1 MLRRSQTSHQGIV
14 VITTTRNSVLATGPS
29 GPAIRDFPTEERPRE
44 RLRMHGT
51 GNLSNPELMA
61 ILLRTG
67 LEGEN
72 VVTMSSRLLAA
83 VDGLQGLSR
92 VSYEAL
98 CELKGI
104 SDAKACQLLAGIEL
118 GRRIAA
124 LEPNG
129 APRVGSPD
137 DIAKLYMPEMSAY
150 DREHMR
156 VVLLNTKNQVV
167 GTDELY
173 VGSVNAALVRPA
185 EVFATAVRRN
195 LPAIMVVH
203 NHPSGDPTPSSE
215 DIRLT
220 GQLVEAGR
228 VLDVEVIDHLVMGQG
243 RYVSMRE
250 RKLGF

>member
-1 MLRRSQTSHQGIV
+1 MV
-14 VITTTRNSVLATGPS
+14 TTPQKKVLATGPS

-44 RLRMHGT
+44 RLRTHGA
-51 GNLSNPELMA
+51 GNLSNSELMA

-72 VVTMSSRLLAA
+72 VVAMSVRLLAT

-92 VSYEAL
+92 VNYEEL

-118 GRRIAA
+118 GRRVSG
-124 LEPNG
+124 LEPNA
-129 APRVGSPD
+129 APRIGSPA

-167 GTDELY
+167 GADDLY

-185 EVFATAVRRN
+185 EVFAAAVRRN
-195 LPAIMVVH
+195 LPAVMVVH
-203 NHPSGDPTPSSE
+203 NHPSGDPTPSPE

-220 GQLVEAGR
+220 AQLVEAGR
-228 VLDVEVIDHLVMGQG
+228 ILDVEVIDHVVIGQG

>member
-1 MLRRSQTSHQGIV
+1 MVGVTGSREFS
-14 VITTTRNSVLATGPS
+14 TGPT
-29 GPAIRDFPTEERPRE
+29 GPAIRDFPAEERPRE
-44 RLRMHGT
+44 RLRSRGA
-51 GNLSNPELMA
+51 GNLSNSELMA

-72 VVTMSSRLLAA
+72 VIAMSSRLLAT

-92 VSYEAL
+92 ANYEEL
-98 CELKGI
+98 CGLKGI

-118 GRRIAA
+118 GRRVTA
-124 LEPNG
+124 LEPNDS
-129 APRVGSPD
+129 PRVGSPA
-137 DIAKLYMPEMSAY
+137 DIAKLYMPEMSGY

-156 VVLLNTKNQVV
+156 IVLLNTKNQVV
-167 GTDELY
+167 GADDLY
-173 VGSVNAALVRPA
+173 IGSVNAALVRPA

-195 LPAIMVVH
+195 LPAVMVVH
-203 NHPSGDPTPSSE
+203 NHPSGDPTPSPE

-220 GQLVEAGR
+220 GQLVEAGK
-228 VLDVEVIDHLVMGQG
+228 VLDVEVVDHIVIGQG